1 MSWIYLLIA
10 GALEI
15 AWATALKYTEGFSR
29 IWPTA
34 GMIVAMCLSVLF
46 LGLSLKTLPM
56 GTAYAVWTGI
66 GSVGVAILG
75 IILFNEPSNPLRL
88 VCIALVVLG
97 IAGLKLTAQQ

>member
-34 GMIVAMCLSVLF
+34 GMITAMCLSVLF

-88 VCIALVVLG
+88 ACIALVILG
-97 IAGLKLTAQQ
+97 IAGLKLTAPQ